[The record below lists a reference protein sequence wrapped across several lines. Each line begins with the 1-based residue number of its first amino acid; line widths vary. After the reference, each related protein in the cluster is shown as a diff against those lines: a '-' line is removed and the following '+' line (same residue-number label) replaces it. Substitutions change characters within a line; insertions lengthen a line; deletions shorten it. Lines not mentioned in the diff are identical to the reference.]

1 MKKYLTVIVLLT
13 SLNTWADRVGN
24 GGDVIVCPG
33 ARTEVLDIYQGR
45 TDWGFNP
52 ILMGTSREEIISNLL
67 KPLIAVDAK
76 IGTAIAKRAN
86 ELNRELYTIE
96 EHEDYKSKLVRLT
109 KNELVN
115 IPDEGVAELPEG
127 CKIVQAATQVQNSFP
142 NEVKF
147 TFQKGIW
154 DSMDTDAQTS
164 LILHEVIY
172 EHMIKNGEYSSRSTR
187 YFNAALHAGSLSSVK
202 DYFNVSSLFGFRNL
216 EIVVDAPE
224 RSFGASKNCSIQQKW
239 SQVSEM
245 NGLVTIVRVNRRNVL
260 QGEISLDQALN
271 TLWKK
276 YVEKGLC
283 E

>member
-1 MKKYLTVIVLLT
+1 MKTYLTALVLFT

-52 ILMGTSREEIISNLL
+52 LSVGSTREQIISELL
-67 KPLIAVDAK
+67 KPVIAVDAK
-76 IGTAIAKRAN
+76 IGSAIAKRA
-86 ELNRELYTIE
+86 EEISRELYTIE
-96 EHEDYKSKLVRLT
+96 EHADYKSKIVKLT

-127 CKIVQAATQVQNSFP
+127 CKIVQAATQVQNAFP

-147 TFQKGIW
+147 TFQQGIW
-154 DSMDTDAQTS
+154 ESMDAEAQTS

-187 YFNAALHAGSLSSVK
+187 YLNAALHAGALGTVK
-202 DYFNVSSLFGFRNL
+202 EYFNISSLFGFRNL

-224 RSFGASKNCSIQQKW
+224 RYFGMAKKCSIQQKW
-239 SQVSEM
+239 AQVGEN
-245 NGLVTIVRVNRRNVL
+245 NGLVTIVRVNRRNVV
-260 QGEISLDQALN
+260 QGETGLDQALN
-271 TLWKK
+271 ILWKK
-276 YVEKGLC
+276 YVDRGIC
-283 E
+283 D